1 MATEKTVPAPP
12 ESTEESV
19 LARLLA
25 LPVVDGTFAVIERA
39 YSSTKH
45 VHPVVCSVC
54 EVYETGAKVATSL
67 AVLSIQPAIH
77 RLEPQIVAVN
87 KLACKGLDRLE
98 ENIPALQYPPDK
110 LASSIAEVIS
120 STVTVAKDS
129 ITSPI
134 ARTSDRVLSVAL
146 DSYQLTR
153 SALGDTVDYLLSSRP
168 AQLAAEG
175 VDVFIS
181 VTENLVDYI
190 LPPAQDEKDKDV
202 LQSQG
207 ADVYPPGQQPGS
219 YRRLEALASTVWR
232 RAYDQTATQLQRTK
246 SQGQELVMWVPGVAP
261 LTSLAKKNLEF
272 AGGVLLAVPSSV
284 SGLLFGGTEE
294 QKDKEKKKKKEGELL
309 QSDEVQGLVSSLGHQ
324 LQNAYTSV
332 VSSVRSAP
340 EVTVALA
347 KDTAGAL
354 IETWSSVLKNV
365 SHYIPLSGVAG
376 KEDARPSRVSGDS
389 GAEPAQGED
398 QPKSIPPASGSPQTP
413 AAPGRGEGAQRPSDT
428 VAAQLLQQKVLEQIP
443 VQQRILLGGP
453 GTRYSSHS
461 ESRRG
466 ESAPKSPSPTYPRTV
481 HTSTHPTTKK
491 D

>member
-309 QSDEVQGLVSSLGHQ
+309 Q
-324 LQNAYTSV
+324 
-332 VSSVRSAP
+332 
-340 EVTVALA
+340 
-347 KDTAGAL
+347 
-354 IETWSSVLKNV
+354 
-365 SHYIPLSGVAG
+365 LSGVAG

>member
-1 MATEKTVPAPP
+1 MKTIRKEKGKRETVQGSDCWLRPP
-12 ESTEESV
+12 SQESV

-25 LPVVDGTFAVIERA
+25 LPVVDGAFTVIERA
-39 YSSTKH
+39 YSSSKH

-77 RLEPQIVAVN
+77 RLEPQRQCLSLFLLQYETIVQVMLKSLYRCMKLIFTGSCSEIVKVVAVN

-134 ARTSDRVLSVAL
+134 ARTSDRVLGVAL

-153 SALGDTVDYLLSSRP
+153 RALGDTVDYLLSSRP
-168 AQLAAEG
+168 ARLAAEG

-190 LPPAQDEKDKDV
+190 LPPAQDEKGRYSQKLLCSQLGKSRCIDHRTSTLTENRLAKPENDKNPFF
-202 LQSQG
+202 SQEKQLSCVG
-207 ADVYPPGQQPGS
+207 GKIFSPKGKRNFL

-232 RAYDQTATQLQRTK
+232 RAYDQTATQLRRTK

-261 LTSLAKKNLEF
+261 LTSLARKNLEF
-272 AGGVLLAVPSSV
+272 AGGVLQAVPSSV

-340 EVTVALA
+340 EVTAALA

-354 IETWSSVLKNV
+354 VETWSSVLKNV
-365 SHYIPLSGVAG
+365 SHYIP
-376 KEDARPSRVSGDS
+376 VSHF
-389 GAEPAQGED
+389 QR
-398 QPKSIPPASGSPQTP
+398 PPAVFDNS
-413 AAPGRGEGAQRPSDT
+413 
-428 VAAQLLQQKVLEQIP
+428 I
-443 VQQRILLGGP
+443 IL
-453 GTRYSSHS
+453 
-461 ESRRG
+461 
-466 ESAPKSPSPTYPRTV
+466 
-481 HTSTHPTTKK
+481 

>member
-1 MATEKTVPAPP
+1 MKTIRKEKGKRETVQ
-12 ESTEESV
+12 ESV

-77 RLEPQIVAVN
+77 RLEPQRQ
-87 KLACKGLDRLE
+87 C
-98 ENIPALQYPPDK
+98 
-110 LASSIAEVIS
+110 
-120 STVTVAKDS
+120 
-129 ITSPI
+129 
-134 ARTSDRVLSVAL
+134 
-146 DSYQLTR
+146 
-153 SALGDTVDYLLSSRP
+153 LSSLFLLPYETIVELIQALLMTPGEICPTQHDHHHQKKRSGQNKMSGTCPVKGSSFATYRRLKSLYRCMKSIFTGP
-168 AQLAAEG
+168 AQKLLKNKKLIFS
-175 VDVFIS
+175 DL
-181 VTENLVDYI
+181 ENLKNIRSIIESLAKCFQENRLAKPENDKNT
-190 LPPAQDEKDKDV
+190 DEKQLSCVGGKIF
-202 LQSQG
+202 S
-207 ADVYPPGQQPGS
+207 PKGS

-324 LQNAYTSV
+324 LQNAFTSV

-365 SHYIPLSGVAG
+365 SH
-376 KEDARPSRVSGDS
+376 
-389 GAEPAQGED
+389 
-398 QPKSIPPASGSPQTP
+398 
-413 AAPGRGEGAQRPSDT
+413 
-428 VAAQLLQQKVLEQIP
+428 
-443 VQQRILLGGP
+443 
-453 GTRYSSHS
+453 
-461 ESRRG
+461 
-466 ESAPKSPSPTYPRTV
+466 
-481 HTSTHPTTKK
+481 
-491 D
+491 

>member
-261 LTSLAKKNLEF
+261 L
-272 AGGVLLAVPSSV
+272 
-284 SGLLFGGTEE
+284 
-294 QKDKEKKKKKEGELL
+294 
-309 QSDEVQGLVSSLGHQ
+309 
-324 LQNAYTSV
+324 
-332 VSSVRSAP
+332 
-340 EVTVALA
+340 
-347 KDTAGAL
+347 
-354 IETWSSVLKNV
+354 
-365 SHYIPLSGVAG
+365 LSGVAG

>member
-77 RLEPQIVAVN
+77 RLEPQTWNKPLLVPLRPTASEAAAHLSYGKCRSLGGSFSQCWAPSGCLQTDVGRNPEPQSADAYVKQVACRAHWV
-87 KLACKGLDRLE
+87 
-98 ENIPALQYPPDK
+98 IFPSLQK
-110 LASSIAEVIS
+110 S
-120 STVTVAKDS
+120 
-129 ITSPI
+129 
-134 ARTSDRVLSVAL
+134 
-146 DSYQLTR
+146 
-153 SALGDTVDYLLSSRP
+153 LSSFCP
-168 AQLAAEG
+168 
-175 VDVFIS
+175 
-181 VTENLVDYI
+181 
-190 LPPAQDEKDKDV
+190 DKDV

-324 LQNAYTSV
+324 LQNAFTSV

-453 GTRYSSHS
+453 GIRYSSHS